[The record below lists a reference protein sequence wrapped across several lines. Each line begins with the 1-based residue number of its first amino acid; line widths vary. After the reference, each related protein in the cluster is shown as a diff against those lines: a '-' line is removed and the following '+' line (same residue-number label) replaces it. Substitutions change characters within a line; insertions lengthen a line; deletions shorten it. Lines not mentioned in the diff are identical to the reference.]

1 MRCDDIKLGIFLK
14 LRIFMKFEDAQQ
26 NMNLAYFGGGTGVL
40 VSGLVWCIAG
50 FVALLHSNQSS
61 MLTLFFGGMFIHP
74 LAMLLSKALKRS
86 GNHDPK
92 NPLGKLALESTIILF
107 VGLFLAFYVAK
118 LQAEWFY
125 SIMLMIIG
133 VRYLVFNTLYGMKVY
148 WILGASLMFSG
159 MLCIVLNAN
168 FVIGA
173 FIGGI
178 TEIVFALVIFA
189 QSKGMVLKTE

>member
-1 MRCDDIKLGIFLK
+1 
-14 LRIFMKFEDAQQ
+14 MKFEDAQQ
-26 NMNLAYFGGGTGVL
+26 NMNLSYFGGGTGAL
-40 VSGLVWCIAG
+40 VSGLVWCVAG
-50 FVALLHSNQSS
+50 FFALLHSNQSS

-86 GNHDPK
+86 GNHDSK
-92 NPLGKLALESTIILF
+92 NPLGKLALESTVILF

-125 SIMLMIIG
+125 PIMLMIIG
-133 VRYLVFNTLYGMKVY
+133 VRYLIFNTLYGMKIY
-148 WILGASLMFSG
+148 WFLGALLIFFG
-159 MLCIVLNAN
+159 MGCIVLNAN

-178 TEIVFALVIFA
+178 TEILFALVIFA
-189 QSKGMVLKTE
+189 QSKGPVLKTE

>member
-1 MRCDDIKLGIFLK
+1 
-14 LRIFMKFEDAQQ
+14 
-26 NMNLAYFGGGTGVL
+26 
-40 VSGLVWCIAG
+40 
-50 FVALLHSNQSS
+50 

-74 LAMLLSKALKRS
+74 LAMLLSKVLKRS

-118 LQAEWFY
+118 LQVEWFY
-125 SIMLMIIG
+125 PIMLMIIG
-133 VRYLVFNTLYGMKVY
+133 VRYLIFNTIYGMKVY
-148 WILGASLMFSG
+148 WFLGALLMFFG

-178 TEIVFALVIFA
+178 TEILFALVIFA
-189 QSKGMVLKTE
+189 QSKGPVLKTE

>member
-1 MRCDDIKLGIFLK
+1 
-14 LRIFMKFEDAQQ
+14 MKFEDAQQ

-61 MLTLFFGGMFIHP
+61 MLTLFFGGMFI
-74 LAMLLSKALKRS
+74 
-86 GNHDPK
+86 
-92 NPLGKLALESTIILF
+92 
-107 VGLFLAFYVAK
+107 AFYVAK

-148 WILGASLMFSG
+148 WILGASLMFFG
-159 MLCIVLNAN
+159 MLCIVLY
-168 FVIGA
+168 
-173 FIGGI
+173 
-178 TEIVFALVIFA
+178 
-189 QSKGMVLKTE
+189 